1 MGSVS
6 LTDVGCLYRIIRKD
20 SLKKIIDTF
29 TDSTTQKIKP
39 NFEFTLFMTIESL
52 RHNLRI
58 IEVPVSFKKRVGLSK
73 IGSEKKLKAIK
84 IGFIFLWYIL
94 RS

>member
-1 MGSVS
+1 
-6 LTDVGCLYRIIRKD
+6 
-20 SLKKIIDTF
+20 
-29 TDSTTQKIKP
+29 
-39 NFEFTLFMTIESL
+39 MTIESL

-58 IEVPVSFKKRVGLSK
+58 IEVPVSFKKRVGISK